1 MTEPRPAEL
10 AAVLDAV
17 GAAVE
22 RLLAEG
28 RSERVVVHVN
38 PSVRQVVLILP
49 DGTFQRFRI
58 AAPFQSAA

>member
-22 RLLAEG
+22 RLLAE
-28 RSERVVVHVN
+28 ERPISFVVHVS
-38 PSVRQVVLILP
+38 PSMRQVAIIPPKGEIITVRLAK
-49 DGTFQRFRI
+49 
-58 AAPFQSAA
+58 AA